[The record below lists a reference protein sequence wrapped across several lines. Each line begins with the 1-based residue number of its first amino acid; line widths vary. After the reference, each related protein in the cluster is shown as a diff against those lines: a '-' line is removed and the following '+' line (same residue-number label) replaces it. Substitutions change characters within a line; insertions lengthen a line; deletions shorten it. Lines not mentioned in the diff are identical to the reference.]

1 MWQLAISH
9 PVPRIGRVLMF
20 SLIKLA
26 DVSWESFYMLIFG
39 SKIFAG
45 SEWLFSNMR
54 GNLKEFATLI

>member
-1 MWQLAISH
+1 
-9 PVPRIGRVLMF
+9 MF

-26 DVSWESFYMLIFG
+26 DVSGESFYMLIFG

-54 GNLKEFATLI
+54 GNLKKFATLI